1 MEFDK
6 LNIFRIQDIDEML
19 NKLGS
24 YIPGSGKYRG
34 IADKLTFFS
43 LYWCKSHIINLLGIT
58 QSEGNILSIL
68 RYDAST
74 KRLLIRHPATEEIHN
89 HKRKPNYI
97 TRWIDVRLLL
107 APVYVDKTTAIKV
120 VLEDIN
126 KLQSE
131 ISDLNKKL
139 TLRIALLK
147 ELNKD

>member
-74 KRLLIRHPATEEIHN
+74 KNLLVRHPVTEEIHN
-89 HKRKPNYI
+89 HKRKLNYV

-120 VLEDIN
+120 VLEDIY
-126 KLQSE
+126 KLQAE
-131 ISDLNKKL
+131 MVDLNKKL
-139 TLRIALLK
+139 SLRIALLK